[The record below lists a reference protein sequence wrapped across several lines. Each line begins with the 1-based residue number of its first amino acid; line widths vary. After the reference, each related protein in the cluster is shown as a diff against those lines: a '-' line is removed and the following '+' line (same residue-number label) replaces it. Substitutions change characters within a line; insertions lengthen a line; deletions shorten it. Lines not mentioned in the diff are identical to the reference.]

1 MLYISGVFHCFT
13 GNDWSFCAE
22 AAALQMGDGA
32 AAHQSPYIPVRIDI
46 YKDLEG
52 AHFAQNETCQT
63 FRY

>member
-1 MLYISGVFHCFT
+1 
-13 GNDWSFCAE
+13 
-22 AAALQMGDGA
+22 MGDGA
-32 AAHQSPYIPVRIDI
+32 AEHQSPYIPVRIDI